1 LSDSTT
7 ITTLANRSKIRR
19 VNEKNSLQDK
29 LEDELEELKK
39 KVNYGHELKVIWLP
53 SYDSKL
59 SGEVKNN
66 TIYIYESSEDEAI
79 ETLRHEFVDY
89 IVSQAIEPY
98 KLVINKLIQL
108 LNETAYEK
116 KEKVVETLVKLL
128 DNSDSSKLKIGDIY
142 D

>member
-1 LSDSTT
+1 MSDSTT

>member
-1 LSDSTT
+1 LNDSTT
-7 ITTLANRSKIRR
+7 ITTLANRSKIIR

>member
-1 LSDSTT
+1 MPSQALKNRRK
-7 ITTLANRSKIRR
+7 ITRIIEESN
-19 VNEKNSLQDK
+19 LQIK
-29 LEDELEELKK
+29 LEKELERLKK
-39 KVNYGHELKVIWLP
+39 KANYGYELKVVWLP

-59 SGEVKNN
+59 SGEVKNGV
-66 TIYIYESSEDEAI
+66 IYIYESSEDEAI
-79 ETLRHEFVDY
+79 KTLRHEFIDY
-89 IVSQAIEPY
+89 VVSQAIELY

-108 LNETAYEK
+108 LNETAYER

>member
-1 LSDSTT
+1 MPSQALKS
-7 ITTLANRSKIRR
+7 RR
-19 VNEKNSLQDK
+19 KTRKVNEANNFQIK
-29 LEDELEELKK
+29 LEDELERLKK
-39 KVNYGHELKVIWLP
+39 KSNFGQELKVIWLP

-59 SGEVKNN
+59 SGEVKNG
-66 TIYIYESSEDEAI
+66 TIYIYEHNEDEAI